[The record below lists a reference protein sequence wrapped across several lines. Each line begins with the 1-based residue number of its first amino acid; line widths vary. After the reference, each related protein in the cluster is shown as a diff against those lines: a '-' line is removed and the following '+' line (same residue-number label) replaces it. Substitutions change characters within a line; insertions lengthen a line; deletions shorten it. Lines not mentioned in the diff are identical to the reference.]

1 MTDSTAAPPATTSS
15 HQRLERASRQARF
28 LAQSIVL
35 EETGVSRLVR
45 MVMVMVCLVVLA
57 FVAWAAVT
65 EVKEVAVTHGQV
77 VPSGSVRVVQHLE
90 GGIVSEILVEEGQRV
105 EAGARLMRLEAT
117 GTAADLD
124 QLETRRAALVL
135 RIERL
140 RAFGTDREPDFS
152 TIDDIYRHLANDQQA
167 IWLGQ
172 TDSLAAGRAVIL
184 SQIDQRRAEL
194 AVIER
199 QQASIEE
206 QIAIFG
212 EEIDIQRRLV
222 EQGLDSRIS
231 FLKTQREKAGLLG
244 EQQRMLS
251 ELVATGKALT
261 EAENRLIEL
270 DASTRDDALGE
281 MGLAGAELAEIEE
294 TIARARSQVTRLDVR
309 APIRGLIQDLK
320 IRTVGAVVAPGGV
333 LMQLVPIDDVLQVET
348 RVATRD
354 IGHVRVGQPVTVKV
368 STYDFSRYGTI
379 DGMLHSVSPTTL
391 IDEDDEPYYKALVTL
406 ATNHVGTFPGR
417 NPVLPGMTVE
427 ADVVTGQKTI
437 LQYLLKPI
445 YVSFEGALRER

>member
-1 MTDSTAAPPATTSS
+1 MTDSAATPT
-15 HQRLERASRQARF
+15 HHRLERASRQSRF

-35 EETGVSRLVR
+35 EETGVSHLVR

-57 FVAWAAVT
+57 FIGWAAVT
-65 EVKEVAVTHGQV
+65 QVKEVAVTHGQV

-90 GGIVSEILVEEGQRV
+90 GGIVSEILVEEGQLV
-105 EAGARLMRLEAT
+105 EAGARLMRLAAT

-124 QLETRRAALVL
+124 QLETRRAALIL

-140 RAFGTDREPDFS
+140 RAFGTDRAPDFS
-152 TIDDIYRHLANDQQA
+152 GVDPTYAHLAKDQQA
-167 IWLGQ
+167 IWQGQ
-172 TDSLAAGRAVIL
+172 TGSLAAGRAVIL

-194 AVIER
+194 AVIEQ
-199 QQASIEE
+199 QQASITE
-206 QIAIFG
+206 QIAIFD
-212 EEIDIQRRLV
+212 EEVGIQRRLV

-231 FLKTQREKAGLLG
+231 YLRTQREKAGLLG

-270 DASTRDDALGE
+270 DAGARDKALGE
-281 MGLAGAELAEIEE
+281 MGMAGAELAEVEE
-294 TIARARSQVTRLDVR
+294 TIARVRQLVTRLDVR
-309 APIRGLIQDLK
+309 APIRGLIQDLQF
-320 IRTVGAVVAPGGV
+320 RTAGAVVAPGGV
-333 LMQLVPIDDVLQVET
+333 LMQMVPIDDVLQVET

-368 STYDFSRYGTI
+368 STYDFARYGTI

-391 IDEDDEPYYKALVTL
+391 IEEDDEPYYKALVTL
-406 ATNHVGTFPGR
+406 ATNHVGKFPGR
-417 NPVLPGMTVE
+417 NPVLPGMTVQ
-427 ADVVTGQKTI
+427 ADVVTGEKTI